1 MLQKKT
7 KTKTNTLGDSDQNS
21 KKDALGYGAQV

>member
-1 MLQKKT
+1 MLQKK
-7 KTKTNTLGDSDQNS
+7 KKKTNTLGDSDQNS